1 VKTHCVSFPLLPPAS
16 YPDIY
21 KNFHSPSPGCPVRKQ
36 EELHLELNKA
46 MSCPS
51 PGIWDIVDYVDKIM
65 LQCPAVKISLI
76 Y

>member
-1 VKTHCVSFPLLPPAS
+1 
-16 YPDIY
+16 
-21 KNFHSPSPGCPVRKQ
+21 VRKQ